1 MNIGFNQK
9 TAEERLV
16 EEQLYKQI
24 SDEIQNGY
32 KRDGL
37 WLKAISDC
45 DNNNDKAKS
54 LYVKLRFQALV
65 DEQTIECKQVQ
76 PKRKNESHMAT
87 IDSVIITMI
96 IILIFIA
103 VGIFLMS

>member
-1 MNIGFNQK
+1 MNIGLNQK
-9 TAEERLV
+9 TAEKRLV

-65 DEQTIECKQVQ
+65 DEQTIDCKQVQ
-76 PKRKNESHMAT
+76 HKNESHMANY
-87 IDSVIITMI
+87 
-96 IILIFIA
+96 
-103 VGIFLMS
+103 